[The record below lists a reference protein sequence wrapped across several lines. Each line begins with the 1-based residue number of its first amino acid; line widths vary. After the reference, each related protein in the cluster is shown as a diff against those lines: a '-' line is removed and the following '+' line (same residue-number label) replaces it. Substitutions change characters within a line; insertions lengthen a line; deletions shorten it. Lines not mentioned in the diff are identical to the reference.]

1 MRNLRKLTAVVLAV
15 ALVLTSMAA
24 AFAATE
30 STTAATATVVNGDKA
45 AVLKELKLYAG
56 TDDTNPAAG
65 LESALKVQDAL
76 IWLATEFGYKAEA
89 DKLTDE
95 DATKAL
101 AKFADAKDV
110 SEYAKKVV
118 AYSAQE
124 GIIAGE
130 KDKAGKLY
138 VKPAASVTAARFAT
152 FIVKGLGYDL
162 TGSFTEAVAQLS
174 EVEGAKIDAEAT
186 GDLTRDAAVGF
197 MYGVLTAKTDS
208 GKTVAEILLAAD
220 SSLQTVL
227 SKNSLLPVNGTLA
240 LDTVVASANNKVT
253 VTLKEAAA
261 ATAAD
266 FAVVK
271 KGTTTAVAVKDVV
284 KESDKV
290 FTLETE
296 ALSGGASYTLTANG
310 VSINFTGLAADTT
323 APEVKKVTGTDTN
336 KFEILYSDR
345 MDFVTATD
353 IANYTFT
360 SNTIKAVSATLD
372 SDRTKVTLT
381 TEGAKKN
388 VAYTMTIQNVKNSD
402 GKAVSKTTRTVTAT
416 EDKIAPQVAALSRQN
431 NRMVVVEFRDDHG
444 MNKEALETV
453 ANYSINDLTIK
464 SAKAYDTDGD
474 GKYVKVVLTTDTQES
489 NKAYTLTM
497 ENLTDN
503 AVLKNPLGKATR
515 SFRGAPADV
524 SAPTVNTAK
533 TITSYNNNEVEIF
546 FNDSNAMDVASIED
560 ISNYEIKD
568 DKGNV
573 LEIISAKAMATEYPD
588 AYKEGSRGVTL
599 TTAQQIVYPSKIN
612 YTVRVLGVQDEFGNA
627 LKAISGTTYQQYK
640 FISSPIDTQA
650 PFVKKVENVDLTTV
664 KLTFNEPLKK
674 ELAQDPTNY
683 VIDEGLGSA
692 IKAKYDDKVVTLT
705 TQTMTGN
712 KKYTVTMNNI
722 EDKYTNRVVD
732 AKAVF
737 VATSDSLDVTAP
749 SISQVYAMN
758 RSEVYVSLSEALKG
772 DSTVPGSIVVAAV
785 DNDGKFVGATAK
797 TLGYKGLIEGKTTAV
812 YSIGTASTLLTT
824 NYSNYQIMSIV
835 TGANFTD
842 AAGNKM
848 KFTDKVNGDVAD
860 GYTFSISDVA
870 NERPAIDYVEQIDG
884 KTLKVTFNEPVKPNS
899 TSTTNGYSVIDDN
912 GDTYYTSWYWNNP
925 TAFTGAK
932 VDLVQNMLTDL
943 SGAGNTAYTFEQTYK
958 DTEKPVIS
966 GAFADNNTTIY
977 VQYNEALSTPG
988 TYKVY
993 YKNDAGTS
1001 FNVFTG
1007 IGEVK
1012 DDPNGNK
1019 AVKLV
1024 LSNGVY
1030 LNSSYIYYLEAVQ
1043 PAKDKAGNP
1052 AEVGGV
1058 KAEFPGTDKTVDAF
1072 IAGIAINNATEI
1084 KITSTEKK
1092 IASVNSVVSE
1102 DGFALISVPVTL
1114 SPADFSATVAL
1125 DLPVLSGVKYTATV
1139 TYVGGSTGTYTFPG
1153 NTPDLGIT
1161 LTQVG
1166 ANVELGFQGFNTQEY
1181 GKFEIVEV
1189 TNGAIVSAVMPGT
1202 IYGNT
1207 TDDLTDD
1214 FVKFLNYTAV
1224 TTSQYVVF
1232 IYAKDDPTTV
1242 IYAAKVNVL
1251 P

>member
-24 AFAATE
+24 AFAATEE

-65 LESALKVQDAL
+65 LEKPLEVQQALAF
-76 IWLATEFGYKAEA
+76 LATEFGYRAEA

-95 DATKAL
+95 DADKAL
-101 AKFADAKDV
+101 AKFVDGKDV
-110 SEYAKKVV
+110 ATYAKKVV
-118 AYSAQE
+118 AYSVQE

-130 KDKAGKLY
+130 KTNDGKLY
-138 VKPAASVTAARFAT
+138 IRPAAAVKATRFAT
-152 FIVKGLGYDL
+152 FIIKALGYDL
-162 TGSFTEAVAQLS
+162 TGSFTESVAQLS

-197 MYGVLTAKTDS
+197 MYGILTAKTES
-208 GKTVAEILLAAD
+208 GKTVAENLLAAD
-220 SSLQTVL
+220 SSLQSVL

-266 FAVVK
+266 FAIVK

-296 ALSGGASYTLTANG
+296 ALSGGASYTLTANNT
-310 VSINFTGLAADTT
+310 SINFTGLAADTT
-323 APEVKKVTGTDTN
+323 APEVKKVTGVDTN
-336 KFEILYSDR
+336 KFEIQYSDR
-345 MDFVTATD
+345 MDFTSATD
-353 IANYTFT
+353 AVNYTFT
-360 SNTIKAVSATLD
+360 SSTIKAVSASLS
-372 SDRTKVTLT
+372 SDRTTVTLIT
-381 TEGAKKN
+381 DGAKKN

-402 GKAVSKTTRTVTAT
+402 GKVISKTTRTVTAT
-416 EDKIAPQVAALSRQN
+416 EDKIAPQVTALSRQN
-431 NRMVVVEFRDDHG
+431 NRMVIVEFRDDHG

-453 ANYSINDLTIK
+453 ANYNINDLDIK

-474 GKYVKVVLTTDTQES
+474 GKYIKVVLITDTQES

-503 AVLKNPLGKATR
+503 SVAKNALGKTTR
-515 SFRGAPADV
+515 SFRGAPADI
-524 SAPTVNTAK
+524 SSPTVNTAK

-573 LEIISAKAMATEYPD
+573 LEVISAKAMATEYPD

-599 TTAQQIVYPSKIN
+599 TTAQQIVYPSLIN

-627 LKAISGTTYQQYK
+627 LKPISGTNYQQYK
-640 FISSPIDTQA
+640 FISSPVDTQA

-664 KLTFNEPLKK
+664 KLTFNEPLNKD
-674 ELAQDPTNY
+674 LAQDPTNY

-705 TQTMTGN
+705 TQTMAGN

-737 VATSDSLDVTAP
+737 VATSDALDTTAP

-758 RSEVYVSLSEALKG
+758 RSEVYVSLSEALKDNG
-772 DSTVPGSIVVAAV
+772 TVPATIVIAAV
-785 DNDGKFVGATAK
+785 NSDGKYVTGTDK
-797 TLGYKGLIEGKTTAV
+797 TLNYMGLVDGKTTAV
-812 YSIGTASTLLTT
+812 YSVGTNYTLYDSR
-824 NYSNYQIMSIV
+824 YSNYQIMSIP
-835 TGANFTD
+835 TGNFTD
-842 AAGNKM
+842 GAGNKM
-848 KFTDKVNGDVAD
+848 KFTNKVVGDDAD

-899 TSTTNGYSVIDDN
+899 TSTSNGYSVIDDN

-925 TAFTGAK
+925 TAFTGAS
-932 VDLVQNMLTDL
+932 VTLYQNVVADL
-943 SGAGNTAYTFEQTYK
+943 SGAGNTQYVYDQTYK
-958 DTEKPVIS
+958 DTEKPVIM

-977 VQYNEALSTPG
+977 VQYNESLSTPG

-993 YKNDAGTS
+993 YKNDSGTAY
-1001 FNVFTG
+1001 NVFTG
-1007 IGEVK
+1007 IGEIK

-1019 AVKLV
+1019 AVKLTLTGSTV
-1024 LSNGVY
+1024 LKSQY
-1030 LNSSYIYYLEAVQ
+1030 MYYLEAVQ
-1043 PAKDKAGNP
+1043 PARDKAGNP

-1072 IAGIAINNATEI
+1072 IAGVAINNATEI

-1092 IASVNSVVSE
+1092 IDKVTSVVSE
-1102 DGFALISVPVTL
+1102 DGTELLATV
-1114 SPADFSATVAL
+1114 ADVADDYSATVTL
-1125 DLPVLSGVKYTATV
+1125 GLPVLSGVKYTANV
-1139 TYVGGSTGTYTFPG
+1139 TYVGGSTGVYDFKG

-1161 LTQVG
+1161 LTQVTG
-1166 ANVELGFQGFNTQEY
+1166 GLDLDFQGFNTQEY
-1181 GKFEIVEV
+1181 SKFEVYEV
-1189 TNGAIVSAVMPGT
+1189 TNGAIVGGPHAGT
-1202 IYGNT
+1202 VTGNT
-1207 TDDLTDD
+1207 TDDLADD
-1214 FVKFLNYTAV
+1214 SVIFTGFTVD
-1224 TTSQYVVF
+1224 TTFQYYVLV
-1232 IYAKDDPTTV
+1232 YAKDDPTTV
-1242 IYAAKVNVL
+1242 IYAAKVTL
-1251 P
+1251 

>member
-110 SEYAKKVV
+110 SDYAKKVV

-208 GKTVAEILLAAD
+208 GKTVAENLLAAD

-266 FAVVK
+266 FAIVK

-323 APEVKKVTGTDTN
+323 APEVKKVTGADTN
-336 KFEILYSDR
+336 KFEIQYSDR
-345 MDFVTATD
+345 MDFATATD
-353 IANYTFT
+353 VANYTFT

-372 SDRTKVTLT
+372 SDRTKVTLI

-402 GKAVSKTTRTVTAT
+402 GKAVSKTTRTVTAN

-431 NRMVVVEFRDDHG
+431 NRMVVVEFRDEHG

-474 GKYVKVVLTTDTQES
+474 GKYIKVVLTTDTQES

-515 SFRGAPADV
+515 SFRGCPADV

-560 ISNYEIKD
+560 VSNYEIKD

-722 EDKYTNRVVD
+722 EDKYTNRVAD

-737 VATSDSLDVTAP
+737 VATSDALDVTAP

-758 RSEVYVSLSEALKG
+758 RSEVYVSLSEALK
-772 DSTVPGSIVVAAV
+772 DNDTVPGSIEIAAV
-785 DNDGKFVGATAK
+785 DSNGKFVGATAK
-797 TLGYKGLIEGKTTAV
+797 TVAYKGLIEGKTTAV
-812 YSIGTASTLLTT
+812 YSIGTTNTLLSAG
-824 NYSNYQIMSIV
+824 YSNYQIMSV
-835 TGANFTD
+835 TTGNFTD

-848 KFTDKVNGDVAD
+848 KFTNKVNGDEAD
-860 GYTFSISDVA
+860 GYTFGISDVA

-884 KTLKVTFNEPVKPNS
+884 KTLKVTFNEPVKPTS

-912 GDTYYTSWYWNNP
+912 GDTYYTSWYWNNS
-925 TAFTGAK
+925 TAFTGASVK
-932 VDLVQNMLTDL
+932 LLQNIVFDL
-943 SGAGNTAYTFEQTYK
+943 SGAGNTEYTFDQTYK

-977 VQYNEALSTPG
+977 VQYNESLSTPG

-1019 AVKLV
+1019 AVKLS
-1024 LSNGVY
+1024 LTYPNA

-1058 KAEFPGTDKTVDAF
+1058 KAEFPGTDKAVDTF
-1072 IAGIAINNATEI
+1072 IAGVAIINATEI

-1092 IASVNSVVSE
+1092 IASVQTVVSE
-1102 DGFALISVPVTL
+1102 SGDNLIST
-1114 SPADFSATVAL
+1114 PAVISTPDFSVTVAL
-1125 DLPVLSGVKYTATV
+1125 ELPVLSGVKYTANV
-1139 TYVGGSTGTYTFPG
+1139 TYVGGGTGTYSFPG

-1166 ANVELGFQGFNTQEY
+1166 ADVVLGFQGFNVEEY
-1181 GKFEIVEV
+1181 SKFEIVEV
-1189 TNGAIVSAVMPGT
+1189 TNGAIVLPVMTGT
-1202 IYGNT
+1202 IAGKG
-1207 TDDLTDD
+1207 TDTLLDD
-1214 FVKFLNYTAV
+1214 SVKFLGYTAV
-1224 TTSQYVVF
+1224 TTSQYYVF
-1232 IYAKDDPTTV
+1232 VYAKDDNTTV
-1242 IYAAKVNVL
+1242 VYAAKVEVQ
-1251 P
+1251 